1 MCEKLGSR
9 KSEYEMQG
17 LVSDKTFHLKWNNH
31 LQNLSQLFTTIYSSS
46 ALADVTLSCRDGTLK
61 AHKLVLSACS
71 PYFEQIFK
79 DNPCQHPIVIL
90 KGIPFSE
97 INLLVEFMYKGSV
110 DVQELDLQSLMHT
123 ASELEIR
130 GLAYEARDNAAQLL
144 NVNLEY
150 PTYSQNATAAAVA
163 AATASATTVSTPQSY
178 PPARTDVERLKQIHM
193 YQQSMMRAEE
203 IRRRRRE
210 DMPGTQTAVNN
221 ILAAAA
227 REMEEARHAARSGE
241 RVVASIQT
249 EHEAAAMATASE
261 VVAAAV
267 KRDMQTSEE
276 DRPKK
281 RVSIMSPDDEKLR
294 TKKKT
299 MTVRFQDDNVIKT
312 EERPNKITSPGA
324 PNANHSHEHKEPEL
338 KAGGIKV
345 VQLAVLQ
352 KPHTANNEHDDSD
365 GEVLVA
371 TRIHSLFT
379 RRAPLQLARAPEP
392 ELKAGGIKVV
402 QLAVLQKPHTANNE
416 HDDSDGEV
424 LVATRIHSLFT
435 RRAPLQLARA
445 PEPELKAGGI
455 KVVQLAVLQKPH
467 TANNE
472 HDDSDGEVL
481 VATRIHSL
489 FTRRAP
495 LQLARA
501 PEPELKAGGI
511 KVVQLAVLQKPHTAN
526 NEHDDS
532 DGEVLVATRIHSLFT
547 RRAPLQLA
555 RAPEPELKA
564 GGIKVVQ
571 LAVLQKP
578 HTANNEHDDSDGE
591 VLVATRIHS
600 LFTRRAPL
608 QLARAP
614 EPELKAG
621 GIKVVQLAV
630 LQKPHTA
637 NNEHDDSD
645 GEVLVATRIHSLFT
659 RRAPLQLAR
668 APEPELKAG
677 GIKVVQLAVLQK
689 PHTANNEHDDSDGE
703 VLVATRIH
711 SLFTRRAPLQL
722 ARAPEPEL
730 KAGGIKV
737 VQLAVLQKPHTANN
751 EHDDSDEKG
760 KHVMDDD
767 EETDSSGSIS
777 DSGANESQDG
787 RPHVCDVC
795 DVRFARSSHLSRHRL
810 THTGERPFTCGGCG
824 RSFARSDKL
833 RVHTKICE
841 REDPTVDMQNEAVV
855 KRENNSEVM
864 SGMVRTTHRESGHLV
879 FTPSGDVM
887 LPPRAGNPVVL
898 NTTLEPVRNEINQGD
913 LVDPP
918 RRGRGRPR
926 KTPLPLTPKIKKR
939 RGRPPKTSLDMEGCV
954 LTSGAVQGGALASH
968 QLLLKRKRGRPPKNY
983 FISRPDGRPNENYN
997 ATNLPFGDFSYL
1009 TEMMYNP
1016 LAYSYGVTS
1025 VDPDRN
1031 VDADHS
1037 MTTETSHDRTIDVS
1051 DSSSDDEDSSRV
1063 EPEEN
1068 IPPIGLETQIMT
1080 VGDCQIV
1087 KLPPNNEDKEDK
1099 MEQSPSETIIVP
1111 ASTPSSVTITP
1122 ITTVGDCTI
1131 RPVIDNT

>member
-1 MCEKLGSR
+1 
-9 KSEYEMQG
+9 MQG

-150 PTYSQNATAAAVA
+150 PTYTQNATTTATTT
-163 AATASATTVSTPQSY
+163 ATAVSTSQTYPQT
-178 PPARTDVERLKQIHM
+178 RTDVERLKQIHM

-227 REMEEARHAARSGE
+227 REMEEARHAARGE

-249 EHEAAAMATASE
+249 EQEATSTSSAS
-261 VVAAAV
+261 VAATSTQHDV
-267 KRDMQTSEE
+267 KREYED

-281 RVSIMSPDDEKLR
+281 RVSIMSPEDEKTR
-294 TKKKT
+294 VKKKT
-299 MTVRFQDDNVIKT
+299 MTVRFQEDKTDDGT
-312 EERPNKITSPGA
+312 QKITSPG
-324 PNANHSHEHKEPEL
+324 PNTNQQVHTQTNHGESKNDSEMK
-338 KAGGIKV
+338 GGIKV

-352 KPHTANNEHDDSD
+352 KQNQANNEHDDSD
-365 GEVLVA
+365 D
-371 TRIHSLFT
+371 
-379 RRAPLQLARAPEP
+379 
-392 ELKAGGIKVV
+392 KAGK
-402 QLAVLQKPHTANNE
+402 L
-416 HDDSDGEV
+416 
-424 LVATRIHSLFT
+424 
-435 RRAPLQLARA
+435 
-445 PEPELKAGGI
+445 
-455 KVVQLAVLQKPH
+455 
-467 TANNE
+467 
-472 HDDSDGEVL
+472 
-481 VATRIHSL
+481 
-489 FTRRAP
+489 
-495 LQLARA
+495 
-501 PEPELKAGGI
+501 
-511 KVVQLAVLQKPHTAN
+511 
-526 NEHDDS
+526 
-532 DGEVLVATRIHSLFT
+532 
-547 RRAPLQLA
+547 
-555 RAPEPELKA
+555 
-564 GGIKVVQ
+564 
-571 LAVLQKP
+571 
-578 HTANNEHDDSDGE
+578 
-591 VLVATRIHS
+591 
-600 LFTRRAPL
+600 
-608 QLARAP
+608 
-614 EPELKAG
+614 
-621 GIKVVQLAV
+621 
-630 LQKPHTA
+630 
-637 NNEHDDSD
+637 
-645 GEVLVATRIHSLFT
+645 
-659 RRAPLQLAR
+659 
-668 APEPELKAG
+668 
-677 GIKVVQLAVLQK
+677 
-689 PHTANNEHDDSDGE
+689 
-703 VLVATRIH
+703 
-711 SLFTRRAPLQL
+711 
-722 ARAPEPEL
+722 
-730 KAGGIKV
+730 
-737 VQLAVLQKPHTANN
+737 
-751 EHDDSDEKG
+751 
-760 KHVMDDD
+760 VMDDD

-777 DSGANESQDG
+777 DSAANESQDG
-787 RPHVCDVC
+787 RPHVCDIC

-841 REDPTVDMQNEAVV
+841 REDPTVDMANESV

-887 LPPRAGNPVVL
+887 LPPRPGNPVVL
-898 NTTLEPVRNEINQGD
+898 NSTLEPIRNELNASD

-954 LTSGAVQGGALASH
+954 LTGGSVSGSALAGH
-968 QLLLKRKRGRPPKNY
+968 QLMLKRKRGRPPKNY
-983 FISRPDGRPNENYN
+983 FLSQPGMDMAIQYSIAAEMNNIYGRPNENYN

-1016 LAYSYGVTS
+1016 LAYPYVT

-1031 VDADHS
+1031 VDADAAD
-1037 MTTETSHDRTIDVS
+1037 TSRGTIDVS
-1051 DSSSDDEDSSRV
+1051 DTSSDDDSEADRRRV
-1063 EPEEN
+1063 
-1068 IPPIGLETQIMT
+1068 MT

-1087 KLPPNNEDKEDK
+1087 KLPPADERDERD
-1099 MEQSPSETIIVP
+1099 ESPPDDLPPPT
-1111 ASTPSSVTITP
+1111 SSVTITP
-1122 ITTVGDCTI
+1122 ITTVGDCTL
-1131 RPVIDNT
+1131 RPHNA

>member
-1 MCEKLGSR
+1 
-9 KSEYEMQG
+9 MQG

-110 DVQELDLQSLMHT
+110 DVQEMDLQSLMHT

-163 AATASATTVSTPQSY
+163 AATASATTVSTPQTY

-227 REMEEARHAARSGE
+227 REMEEARHAARTSD

-249 EHEAAAMATASE
+249 EHEAMPVATVSE

-267 KRDMQTSEE
+267 KRDMQISED

-281 RVSIMSPDDEKLR
+281 RVSIMSPEDEKLR

-299 MTVRFQDDNVIKT
+299 MTVRFQDDSFKT
-312 EERPNKITSPGA
+312 DDRPNKITSPGA
-324 PNANHSHEHKEPEL
+324 TNANHAHEHKEPEM
-338 KAGGIKV
+338 KSGGIKV

-352 KPHTANNEHDDSD
+352 KPTNNDHE
-365 GEVLVA
+365 
-371 TRIHSLFT
+371 
-379 RRAPLQLARAPEP
+379 
-392 ELKAGGIKVV
+392 
-402 QLAVLQKPHTANNE
+402 
-416 HDDSDGEV
+416 
-424 LVATRIHSLFT
+424 
-435 RRAPLQLARA
+435 
-445 PEPELKAGGI
+445 
-455 KVVQLAVLQKPH
+455 
-467 TANNE
+467 
-472 HDDSDGEVL
+472 
-481 VATRIHSL
+481 
-489 FTRRAP
+489 
-495 LQLARA
+495 
-501 PEPELKAGGI
+501 
-511 KVVQLAVLQKPHTAN
+511 
-526 NEHDDS
+526 
-532 DGEVLVATRIHSLFT
+532 
-547 RRAPLQLA
+547 
-555 RAPEPELKA
+555 
-564 GGIKVVQ
+564 
-571 LAVLQKP
+571 
-578 HTANNEHDDSDGE
+578 
-591 VLVATRIHS
+591 
-600 LFTRRAPL
+600 
-608 QLARAP
+608 
-614 EPELKAG
+614 
-621 GIKVVQLAV
+621 
-630 LQKPHTA
+630 
-637 NNEHDDSD
+637 
-645 GEVLVATRIHSLFT
+645 
-659 RRAPLQLAR
+659 
-668 APEPELKAG
+668 
-677 GIKVVQLAVLQK
+677 
-689 PHTANNEHDDSDGE
+689 
-703 VLVATRIH
+703 
-711 SLFTRRAPLQL
+711 
-722 ARAPEPEL
+722 
-730 KAGGIKV
+730 
-737 VQLAVLQKPHTANN
+737 
-751 EHDDSDEKG
+751 DSDEKG
-760 KHVMDDD
+760 KHAMDDD

-777 DSGANESQDG
+777 DSAANDSQDG
-787 RPHVCDVC
+787 RPHVCDIC

-887 LPPRAGNPVVL
+887 LPPRPGNPVVL
-898 NTTLEPVRNEINQGD
+898 NASLEPVRNELNQGD

-954 LTSGAVQGGALASH
+954 LTSGAVPSGALASH

-983 FISRPDGRPNENYN
+983 FITHTQPDGRPNENYN

-1031 VDADHS
+1031 VDADQS

-1068 IPPIGLETQIMT
+1068 IPPVGLETQIMT

-1087 KLPPNNEDKEDK
+1087 KLPPNNEDKDDK
-1099 MEQSPSETIIVP
+1099 MEQSPTETIIVP

-1131 RPVIDNT
+1131 RPVVDNT

>member
-150 PTYSQNATAAAVA
+150 PAYGQNATAAAVA
-163 AATASATTVSTPQSY
+163 AATASATTVSSPQTY

-227 REMEEARHAARSGE
+227 REMEEARHAARTGD

-249 EHEAAAMATASE
+249 EHEAASAATASE
-261 VVAAAV
+261 VVATAV
-267 KRDMQTSEE
+267 KRDMPAED

-299 MTVRFQDDNVIKT
+299 MTVRFQDDNPKT
-312 EERPNKITSPGA
+312 EDGPNKVTSPGA
-324 PNANHSHEHKEPEL
+324 TNANNTHDHKESEGQL
-338 KAGGIKV
+338 KPGGIKV

-352 KPHTANNEHDDSD
+352 KPT
-365 GEVLVA
+365 
-371 TRIHSLFT
+371 
-379 RRAPLQLARAPEP
+379 
-392 ELKAGGIKVV
+392 
-402 QLAVLQKPHTANNE
+402 
-416 HDDSDGEV
+416 
-424 LVATRIHSLFT
+424 
-435 RRAPLQLARA
+435 
-445 PEPELKAGGI
+445 
-455 KVVQLAVLQKPH
+455 
-467 TANNE
+467 
-472 HDDSDGEVL
+472 
-481 VATRIHSL
+481 
-489 FTRRAP
+489 
-495 LQLARA
+495 
-501 PEPELKAGGI
+501 
-511 KVVQLAVLQKPHTAN
+511 
-526 NEHDDS
+526 
-532 DGEVLVATRIHSLFT
+532 
-547 RRAPLQLA
+547 
-555 RAPEPELKA
+555 
-564 GGIKVVQ
+564 
-571 LAVLQKP
+571 
-578 HTANNEHDDSDGE
+578 
-591 VLVATRIHS
+591 
-600 LFTRRAPL
+600 
-608 QLARAP
+608 
-614 EPELKAG
+614 
-621 GIKVVQLAV
+621 
-630 LQKPHTA
+630 
-637 NNEHDDSD
+637 
-645 GEVLVATRIHSLFT
+645 
-659 RRAPLQLAR
+659 
-668 APEPELKAG
+668 
-677 GIKVVQLAVLQK
+677 
-689 PHTANNEHDDSDGE
+689 
-703 VLVATRIH
+703 
-711 SLFTRRAPLQL
+711 
-722 ARAPEPEL
+722 
-730 KAGGIKV
+730 
-737 VQLAVLQKPHTANN
+737 NN

-760 KHVMDDD
+760 KNAMDDD

-777 DSGANESQDG
+777 DSAANESQDG
-787 RPHVCDVC
+787 RPHVCDIC

-841 REDPTVDMQNEAVV
+841 REDPTVDMQNDAVV

-887 LPPRAGNPVVL
+887 LPPRAGHPVVL
-898 NTTLEPVRNEINQGD
+898 NASLEPVRNELNPGD

-954 LTSGAVQGGALASH
+954 LTSGAVPSGALAGH

-983 FISRPDGRPNENYN
+983 FISQPGMEMSIPIQYGLAAEMSKIYGRPNENYN

-1031 VDADHS
+1031 IDADQS

-1068 IPPIGLETQIMT
+1068 VPPVGIETQIMT

-1087 KLPPNNEDKEDK
+1087 KLPPNNEEKDDK
-1099 MEQSPSETIIVP
+1099 MDQSPPETIIVP

-1131 RPVIDNT
+1131 RPVDNT

>member
-150 PTYSQNATAAAVA
+150 PAYGQNATAAAVA
-163 AATASATTVSTPQSY
+163 AATASATTVSSPQTY

-227 REMEEARHAARSGE
+227 REMEEARHAARTGD

-249 EHEAAAMATASE
+249 EHEAASAATASE
-261 VVAAAV
+261 VVATAV
-267 KRDMQTSEE
+267 KRDMPAED

-299 MTVRFQDDNVIKT
+299 MTVRFQDDNPKT
-312 EERPNKITSPGA
+312 EDGPNKVTSPGA
-324 PNANHSHEHKEPEL
+324 TNANNTHDHKESEGQL
-338 KAGGIKV
+338 KPGGIKV

-352 KPHTANNEHDDSD
+352 KPT
-365 GEVLVA
+365 
-371 TRIHSLFT
+371 
-379 RRAPLQLARAPEP
+379 
-392 ELKAGGIKVV
+392 
-402 QLAVLQKPHTANNE
+402 
-416 HDDSDGEV
+416 
-424 LVATRIHSLFT
+424 
-435 RRAPLQLARA
+435 
-445 PEPELKAGGI
+445 
-455 KVVQLAVLQKPH
+455 
-467 TANNE
+467 
-472 HDDSDGEVL
+472 
-481 VATRIHSL
+481 
-489 FTRRAP
+489 
-495 LQLARA
+495 
-501 PEPELKAGGI
+501 
-511 KVVQLAVLQKPHTAN
+511 
-526 NEHDDS
+526 
-532 DGEVLVATRIHSLFT
+532 
-547 RRAPLQLA
+547 
-555 RAPEPELKA
+555 
-564 GGIKVVQ
+564 
-571 LAVLQKP
+571 
-578 HTANNEHDDSDGE
+578 
-591 VLVATRIHS
+591 
-600 LFTRRAPL
+600 
-608 QLARAP
+608 
-614 EPELKAG
+614 
-621 GIKVVQLAV
+621 
-630 LQKPHTA
+630 
-637 NNEHDDSD
+637 
-645 GEVLVATRIHSLFT
+645 
-659 RRAPLQLAR
+659 
-668 APEPELKAG
+668 
-677 GIKVVQLAVLQK
+677 
-689 PHTANNEHDDSDGE
+689 
-703 VLVATRIH
+703 
-711 SLFTRRAPLQL
+711 
-722 ARAPEPEL
+722 
-730 KAGGIKV
+730 
-737 VQLAVLQKPHTANN
+737 NN

-760 KHVMDDD
+760 KNAMDDD

-777 DSGANESQDG
+777 DSAANESQDG
-787 RPHVCDVC
+787 RPHVCDIC

-841 REDPTVDMQNEAVV
+841 REDPTVDMQNDAVV

-887 LPPRAGNPVVL
+887 LPPRAGHPVVL
-898 NTTLEPVRNEINQGD
+898 NASLEPVRNELNPGD

-939 RGRPPKTSLDMEGCV
+939 RGRPPKTSLDTPNTSLDTSTEPKLGIVKQEPVEPGTVCGSEALPQEDRRSSENV
-954 LTSGAVQGGALASH
+954 LPKAPVILNATLAPSDLPKLRLLPLETSLVASEPTNSEASSEPIRRARGRP
-968 QLLLKRKRGRPPKNY
+968 RKYPVPLIKKPRGRPPKN
-983 FISRPDGRPNENYN
+983 SPDGRPNENYN

-1031 VDADHS
+1031 IDADQS

-1068 IPPIGLETQIMT
+1068 VPPVGIETQIMT

-1087 KLPPNNEDKEDK
+1087 KLPPNNEEKDDK
-1099 MEQSPSETIIVP
+1099 MDQSPPETIIVP

-1131 RPVIDNT
+1131 RPVDNT

>member
-150 PTYSQNATAAAVA
+150 PAYGQNATAAAVA
-163 AATASATTVSTPQSY
+163 AATASATTVSSPQTY

-227 REMEEARHAARSGE
+227 REMEEARHAARTGD

-249 EHEAAAMATASE
+249 EHEAASAATASE
-261 VVAAAV
+261 VVATAV
-267 KRDMQTSEE
+267 KRDMPAED

-299 MTVRFQDDNVIKT
+299 MTVRFQDDNPKT
-312 EERPNKITSPGA
+312 EDGPNKVTSPGA
-324 PNANHSHEHKEPEL
+324 TNANNTHDHKESEGQL
-338 KAGGIKV
+338 KPGGIKV

-352 KPHTANNEHDDSD
+352 KPT
-365 GEVLVA
+365 
-371 TRIHSLFT
+371 
-379 RRAPLQLARAPEP
+379 
-392 ELKAGGIKVV
+392 
-402 QLAVLQKPHTANNE
+402 
-416 HDDSDGEV
+416 
-424 LVATRIHSLFT
+424 
-435 RRAPLQLARA
+435 
-445 PEPELKAGGI
+445 
-455 KVVQLAVLQKPH
+455 
-467 TANNE
+467 
-472 HDDSDGEVL
+472 
-481 VATRIHSL
+481 
-489 FTRRAP
+489 
-495 LQLARA
+495 
-501 PEPELKAGGI
+501 
-511 KVVQLAVLQKPHTAN
+511 
-526 NEHDDS
+526 
-532 DGEVLVATRIHSLFT
+532 
-547 RRAPLQLA
+547 
-555 RAPEPELKA
+555 
-564 GGIKVVQ
+564 
-571 LAVLQKP
+571 
-578 HTANNEHDDSDGE
+578 
-591 VLVATRIHS
+591 
-600 LFTRRAPL
+600 
-608 QLARAP
+608 
-614 EPELKAG
+614 
-621 GIKVVQLAV
+621 
-630 LQKPHTA
+630 
-637 NNEHDDSD
+637 
-645 GEVLVATRIHSLFT
+645 
-659 RRAPLQLAR
+659 
-668 APEPELKAG
+668 
-677 GIKVVQLAVLQK
+677 
-689 PHTANNEHDDSDGE
+689 
-703 VLVATRIH
+703 
-711 SLFTRRAPLQL
+711 
-722 ARAPEPEL
+722 
-730 KAGGIKV
+730 
-737 VQLAVLQKPHTANN
+737 NN

-760 KHVMDDD
+760 KNAMDDD

-777 DSGANESQDG
+777 DSAANESQDG
-787 RPHVCDVC
+787 RPHVCDIC

-841 REDPTVDMQNEAVV
+841 REDPTVDMQNDAVV

-887 LPPRAGNPVVL
+887 LPPRAGHPVVL
-898 NTTLEPVRNEINQGD
+898 NASLEPVRNELNPGD

-954 LTSGAVQGGALASH
+954 LTSGAVPSGALAGH

-983 FISRPDGRPNENYN
+983 FISQPDGRPNENYN

-1031 VDADHS
+1031 IDADQS

-1068 IPPIGLETQIMT
+1068 VPPVGIETQIMT

-1087 KLPPNNEDKEDK
+1087 KLPPNNEEKDDK
-1099 MEQSPSETIIVP
+1099 MDQSPPETIIVP

-1131 RPVIDNT
+1131 RPVDNT

>member
-1 MCEKLGSR
+1 MHSAAVFKNFVKCFGVICEKLGSR

-150 PTYSQNATAAAVA
+150 PSYGQNAATAAA
-163 AATASATTVSTPQSY
+163 ATATSVSTSQTYPQ
-178 PPARTDVERLKQIHM
+178 ARTDVERLKQIHM

-210 DMPGTQTAVNN
+210 DMPTTQTAVNN

-227 REMEEARHAARSGE
+227 REMEEARHAARSGD

-249 EHEAAAMATASE
+249 EQEAAAAAASE
-261 VVAAAV
+261 V
-267 KRDMQTSEE
+267 KRELED

-281 RVSIMSPDDEKLR
+281 RVSIMSPEDEKLR
-294 TKKKT
+294 AKKKA
-299 MTVRFQDDNVIKT
+299 MTVRFQEDNKT
-312 EERPNKITSPGA
+312 EDGPVKITSPGA
-324 PNANHSHEHKEPEL
+324 TNTNHGNDKEDMKP
-338 KAGGIKV
+338 GGIKV

-352 KPHTANNEHDDSD
+352 KPT
-365 GEVLVA
+365 
-371 TRIHSLFT
+371 
-379 RRAPLQLARAPEP
+379 
-392 ELKAGGIKVV
+392 
-402 QLAVLQKPHTANNE
+402 
-416 HDDSDGEV
+416 
-424 LVATRIHSLFT
+424 
-435 RRAPLQLARA
+435 
-445 PEPELKAGGI
+445 
-455 KVVQLAVLQKPH
+455 
-467 TANNE
+467 
-472 HDDSDGEVL
+472 
-481 VATRIHSL
+481 
-489 FTRRAP
+489 
-495 LQLARA
+495 
-501 PEPELKAGGI
+501 
-511 KVVQLAVLQKPHTAN
+511 
-526 NEHDDS
+526 
-532 DGEVLVATRIHSLFT
+532 
-547 RRAPLQLA
+547 
-555 RAPEPELKA
+555 
-564 GGIKVVQ
+564 
-571 LAVLQKP
+571 
-578 HTANNEHDDSDGE
+578 
-591 VLVATRIHS
+591 
-600 LFTRRAPL
+600 
-608 QLARAP
+608 
-614 EPELKAG
+614 
-621 GIKVVQLAV
+621 
-630 LQKPHTA
+630 
-637 NNEHDDSD
+637 
-645 GEVLVATRIHSLFT
+645 
-659 RRAPLQLAR
+659 
-668 APEPELKAG
+668 
-677 GIKVVQLAVLQK
+677 
-689 PHTANNEHDDSDGE
+689 
-703 VLVATRIH
+703 
-711 SLFTRRAPLQL
+711 
-722 ARAPEPEL
+722 
-730 KAGGIKV
+730 
-737 VQLAVLQKPHTANN
+737 NN
-751 EHDDSDEKG
+751 EHDDSDEKAG
-760 KHVMDDD
+760 KHGMDDD

-787 RPHVCDVC
+787 RPHVCDIC

-841 REDPTVDMQNEAVV
+841 REDPTVDMSE

-879 FTPSGDVM
+879 FTPGGDVM
-887 LPPRAGNPVVL
+887 LPPRNQQVVI
-898 NTTLEPVRNEINQGD
+898 NSTLEPVRNEISQSD
-913 LVDPP
+913 LIDPP

-954 LTSGAVQGGALASH
+954 LTGGAVPSAALSGH

-983 FISRPDGRPNENYN
+983 FLPSQGDGRPNENYN

-1031 VDADHS
+1031 VDADHTAAS
-1037 MTTETSHDRTIDVS
+1037 ETSHDRTIDVS
-1051 DSSSDDEDSSRV
+1051 DSSSDDEDSRV

-1068 IPPIGLETQIMT
+1068 VPPVALETQIMT

-1087 KLPPNNEDKEDK
+1087 KLPPNEEKEDK
-1099 MEQSPSETIIVP
+1099 DQVQSEASV

-1131 RPVIDNT
+1131 RPVENT

>member
-1 MCEKLGSR
+1 
-9 KSEYEMQG
+9 MQG

-150 PTYSQNATAAAVA
+150 PSYSQ
-163 AATASATTVSTPQSY
+163 TVTPVPTQQTY
-178 PPARTDVERLKQIHM
+178 TQARTDVERLKQIHM
-193 YQQSMMRAEE
+193 YQQTMMRAEE

-210 DMPGTQTAVNN
+210 DPPGTNTAVNN

-227 REMEEARHAARSGE
+227 REMEEARQAARNSE

-249 EHEAAAMATASE
+249 EQEGSTVSSE
-261 VVAAAV
+261 S
-267 KRDMQTSEE
+267 KRESEE
-276 DRPKK
+276 ERPKK
-281 RVSIMSPDDEKLR
+281 RVSILSPEDDKLR
-294 TKKKT
+294 AKKKA
-299 MTVRFQDDNVIKT
+299 MTVRFQDDNKT
-312 EERPNKITSPGA
+312 EERPNKVTSPGV
-324 PNANHSHEHKEPEL
+324 ANIDPRNDVESKQ
-338 KAGGIKV
+338 GGIKV

-352 KPHTANNEHDDSD
+352 KPT
-365 GEVLVA
+365 
-371 TRIHSLFT
+371 
-379 RRAPLQLARAPEP
+379 
-392 ELKAGGIKVV
+392 
-402 QLAVLQKPHTANNE
+402 
-416 HDDSDGEV
+416 
-424 LVATRIHSLFT
+424 
-435 RRAPLQLARA
+435 
-445 PEPELKAGGI
+445 
-455 KVVQLAVLQKPH
+455 
-467 TANNE
+467 
-472 HDDSDGEVL
+472 
-481 VATRIHSL
+481 
-489 FTRRAP
+489 
-495 LQLARA
+495 
-501 PEPELKAGGI
+501 
-511 KVVQLAVLQKPHTAN
+511 
-526 NEHDDS
+526 
-532 DGEVLVATRIHSLFT
+532 
-547 RRAPLQLA
+547 
-555 RAPEPELKA
+555 
-564 GGIKVVQ
+564 
-571 LAVLQKP
+571 
-578 HTANNEHDDSDGE
+578 
-591 VLVATRIHS
+591 
-600 LFTRRAPL
+600 
-608 QLARAP
+608 
-614 EPELKAG
+614 
-621 GIKVVQLAV
+621 
-630 LQKPHTA
+630 
-637 NNEHDDSD
+637 
-645 GEVLVATRIHSLFT
+645 
-659 RRAPLQLAR
+659 
-668 APEPELKAG
+668 
-677 GIKVVQLAVLQK
+677 
-689 PHTANNEHDDSDGE
+689 
-703 VLVATRIH
+703 
-711 SLFTRRAPLQL
+711 
-722 ARAPEPEL
+722 
-730 KAGGIKV
+730 
-737 VQLAVLQKPHTANN
+737 NN
-751 EHDDSDEKG
+751 EHDDSDEKAG
-760 KHVMDDD
+760 KPGIEDD

-777 DSGANESQDG
+777 DSAANDSQDG

-795 DVRFARSSHLSRHRL
+795 DLRFQRSSHLSRHRL

-841 REDPTVDMQNEAVV
+841 REDPTVDMANEATGI

-879 FTPSGDVM
+879 FTASGDVM
-887 LPPRAGNPVVL
+887 LPPHVAH
-898 NTTLEPVRNEINQGD
+898 TTHASHTAHAHGVQSSGRDDLE
-913 LVDPP
+913 PP

-954 LTSGAVQGGALASH
+954 LTSGTVMGPSPQHIPHLTPSGQ

-983 FISRPDGRPNENYN
+983 LMPQGDGRPNENYN

-1031 VDADHS
+1031 VDADQS
-1037 MTTETSHDRTIDVS
+1037 MMTETSHDRTIDVS

-1068 IPPIGLETQIMT
+1068 VPPVAMETQIMT

-1087 KLPPNNEDKEDK
+1087 KLPPNNEDKDDK
-1099 MEQSPSETIIVP
+1099 MDNGQQEPNMVP

-1131 RPVIDNT
+1131 RPVENT

>member
-1 MCEKLGSR
+1 MRGARRVIK
-9 KSEYEMQG
+9 MQG

-150 PTYSQNATAAAVA
+150 PTYSQ
-163 AATASATTVSTPQSY
+163 TVVPTQQTFTQ
-178 PPARTDVERLKQIHM
+178 ARTDVERLKQIHM

-210 DMPGTQTAVNN
+210 DTPGTHTAVNN

-227 REMEEARHAARSGE
+227 REMEEARQAARGND

-249 EHEAAAMATASE
+249 EQDAAATAATDS
-261 VVAAAV
+261 
-267 KRDMQTSEE
+267 KRESEE

-281 RVSIMSPDDEKLR
+281 RVSILSPEDDKLR
-294 TKKKT
+294 AKKKA
-299 MTVRFQDDNVIKT
+299 MTVRFQDDNKT

-324 PNANHSHEHKEPEL
+324 TNNEPRNEIET
-338 KAGGIKV
+338 KQGGIKV

-352 KPHTANNEHDDSD
+352 KPT
-365 GEVLVA
+365 
-371 TRIHSLFT
+371 
-379 RRAPLQLARAPEP
+379 
-392 ELKAGGIKVV
+392 
-402 QLAVLQKPHTANNE
+402 
-416 HDDSDGEV
+416 
-424 LVATRIHSLFT
+424 
-435 RRAPLQLARA
+435 
-445 PEPELKAGGI
+445 
-455 KVVQLAVLQKPH
+455 
-467 TANNE
+467 
-472 HDDSDGEVL
+472 
-481 VATRIHSL
+481 
-489 FTRRAP
+489 
-495 LQLARA
+495 
-501 PEPELKAGGI
+501 
-511 KVVQLAVLQKPHTAN
+511 
-526 NEHDDS
+526 
-532 DGEVLVATRIHSLFT
+532 
-547 RRAPLQLA
+547 
-555 RAPEPELKA
+555 
-564 GGIKVVQ
+564 
-571 LAVLQKP
+571 
-578 HTANNEHDDSDGE
+578 
-591 VLVATRIHS
+591 
-600 LFTRRAPL
+600 
-608 QLARAP
+608 
-614 EPELKAG
+614 
-621 GIKVVQLAV
+621 
-630 LQKPHTA
+630 
-637 NNEHDDSD
+637 
-645 GEVLVATRIHSLFT
+645 
-659 RRAPLQLAR
+659 
-668 APEPELKAG
+668 
-677 GIKVVQLAVLQK
+677 
-689 PHTANNEHDDSDGE
+689 
-703 VLVATRIH
+703 
-711 SLFTRRAPLQL
+711 
-722 ARAPEPEL
+722 
-730 KAGGIKV
+730 
-737 VQLAVLQKPHTANN
+737 NN
-751 EHDDSDEKG
+751 EHDDSDEKPG
-760 KHVMDDD
+760 KLGMEDD

-777 DSGANESQDG
+777 DSAANDSQDS
-787 RPHVCDVC
+787 RPHVCDIC
-795 DVRFARSSHLSRHRL
+795 DLRFQRSSHLSRHRL

-841 REDPTVDMQNEAVV
+841 REDPTVDMTNEQGTI
-855 KRENNSEVM
+855 KRENSSEVM

-879 FTPSGDVM
+879 FTASGDVM
-887 LPPRAGNPVVL
+887 LPAGVSHAPGAAAA
-898 NTTLEPVRNEINQGD
+898 TAAAAAAPPPHPAHAAHPTLARDD
-913 LVDPP
+913 LEPP

-954 LTSGAVQGGALASH
+954 LTSGTVMGPSPQHMSH
-968 QLLLKRKRGRPPKNY
+968 LTPSGQQLLLKRKRGRPPKNY
-983 FISRPDGRPNENYN
+983 FMSQGGMDMAIPMQYGLAAEMSKFYGRPNENYN

-1031 VDADHS
+1031 VDADQS
-1037 MTTETSHDRTIDVS
+1037 VTTETSHDRTIDVS

-1068 IPPIGLETQIMT
+1068 VPPVAMETQIMT

-1087 KLPPNNEDKEDK
+1087 KLPPNTEEKEDK
-1099 MEQSPSETIIVP
+1099 TDQVQPEANVVPS
-1111 ASTPSSVTITP
+1111 STPSSVTITP

-1131 RPVIDNT
+1131 RPVENT

>member
-150 PTYSQNATAAAVA
+150 PAYGQNATAAAVA
-163 AATASATTVSTPQSY
+163 AATASATTVSSPQTY

-227 REMEEARHAARSGE
+227 REMEEARHAARTGD

-249 EHEAAAMATASE
+249 EHEAASAATATE
-261 VVAAAV
+261 VIATAV
-267 KRDMQTSEE
+267 KRDMQTAED

-299 MTVRFQDDNVIKT
+299 MTVRFQDDNLKT
-312 EERPNKITSPGA
+312 EEGPNKVTSPGA
-324 PNANHSHEHKEPEL
+324 TNASNTHDHKESEGQL
-338 KAGGIKV
+338 KPGGIKV

-352 KPHTANNEHDDSD
+352 KPT
-365 GEVLVA
+365 
-371 TRIHSLFT
+371 
-379 RRAPLQLARAPEP
+379 
-392 ELKAGGIKVV
+392 
-402 QLAVLQKPHTANNE
+402 
-416 HDDSDGEV
+416 
-424 LVATRIHSLFT
+424 
-435 RRAPLQLARA
+435 
-445 PEPELKAGGI
+445 
-455 KVVQLAVLQKPH
+455 
-467 TANNE
+467 
-472 HDDSDGEVL
+472 
-481 VATRIHSL
+481 
-489 FTRRAP
+489 
-495 LQLARA
+495 
-501 PEPELKAGGI
+501 
-511 KVVQLAVLQKPHTAN
+511 
-526 NEHDDS
+526 
-532 DGEVLVATRIHSLFT
+532 
-547 RRAPLQLA
+547 
-555 RAPEPELKA
+555 
-564 GGIKVVQ
+564 
-571 LAVLQKP
+571 
-578 HTANNEHDDSDGE
+578 
-591 VLVATRIHS
+591 
-600 LFTRRAPL
+600 
-608 QLARAP
+608 
-614 EPELKAG
+614 
-621 GIKVVQLAV
+621 
-630 LQKPHTA
+630 
-637 NNEHDDSD
+637 
-645 GEVLVATRIHSLFT
+645 
-659 RRAPLQLAR
+659 
-668 APEPELKAG
+668 
-677 GIKVVQLAVLQK
+677 
-689 PHTANNEHDDSDGE
+689 
-703 VLVATRIH
+703 
-711 SLFTRRAPLQL
+711 
-722 ARAPEPEL
+722 
-730 KAGGIKV
+730 
-737 VQLAVLQKPHTANN
+737 NN

-760 KHVMDDD
+760 KNAMDDD

-777 DSGANESQDG
+777 DSAANESQDG

-841 REDPTVDMQNEAVV
+841 REDPTVDMQNDGVV

-887 LPPRAGNPVVL
+887 LPPRAGHPVVL
-898 NTTLEPVRNEINQGD
+898 NASLEPVRNELNPGD

-954 LTSGAVQGGALASH
+954 LTSGAVPSGALAGH

-983 FISRPDGRPNENYN
+983 FISQPGMEMSIPMQYGLAAEMSKIYGRPNENYN

-1031 VDADHS
+1031 IDADQS

-1068 IPPIGLETQIMT
+1068 VPPVGIETQIMT

-1087 KLPPNNEDKEDK
+1087 KLPPNNEEKDDK
-1099 MEQSPSETIIVP
+1099 MDQSSPETIIVP

-1131 RPVIDNT
+1131 RPVDNT

>member
-1 MCEKLGSR
+1 
-9 KSEYEMQG
+9 MQG
-17 LVSDKTFHLKWNNH
+17 MVSDKTFHLKWNNH

-150 PTYSQNATAAAVA
+150 PSYSQTVTAVP
-163 AATASATTVSTPQSY
+163 TQQTYTQ
-178 PPARTDVERLKQIHM
+178 ARTDVERLKQIHL

-203 IRRRRRE
+203 MRRRRRE
-210 DMPGTQTAVNN
+210 DPPGTNTAVNN

-227 REMEEARHAARSGE
+227 REMEEARLAARNTE

-249 EHEAAAMATASE
+249 EQEGSTVTES
-261 VVAAAV
+261 
-267 KRDMQTSEE
+267 KRESEE
-276 DRPKK
+276 ERPKK
-281 RVSIMSPDDEKLR
+281 RVSILSPDDDKLR
-294 TKKKT
+294 AKKK
-299 MTVRFQDDNVIKT
+299 MTVRFQDDSKT
-312 EERPNKITSPGA
+312 DERPNKIMSPGA
-324 PNANHSHEHKEPEL
+324 SIDSRNEMETKQ
-338 KAGGIKV
+338 GGIKV

-352 KPHTANNEHDDSD
+352 KPT
-365 GEVLVA
+365 
-371 TRIHSLFT
+371 
-379 RRAPLQLARAPEP
+379 
-392 ELKAGGIKVV
+392 
-402 QLAVLQKPHTANNE
+402 
-416 HDDSDGEV
+416 
-424 LVATRIHSLFT
+424 
-435 RRAPLQLARA
+435 
-445 PEPELKAGGI
+445 
-455 KVVQLAVLQKPH
+455 
-467 TANNE
+467 
-472 HDDSDGEVL
+472 
-481 VATRIHSL
+481 
-489 FTRRAP
+489 
-495 LQLARA
+495 
-501 PEPELKAGGI
+501 
-511 KVVQLAVLQKPHTAN
+511 
-526 NEHDDS
+526 
-532 DGEVLVATRIHSLFT
+532 
-547 RRAPLQLA
+547 
-555 RAPEPELKA
+555 
-564 GGIKVVQ
+564 
-571 LAVLQKP
+571 
-578 HTANNEHDDSDGE
+578 
-591 VLVATRIHS
+591 
-600 LFTRRAPL
+600 
-608 QLARAP
+608 
-614 EPELKAG
+614 
-621 GIKVVQLAV
+621 
-630 LQKPHTA
+630 
-637 NNEHDDSD
+637 
-645 GEVLVATRIHSLFT
+645 
-659 RRAPLQLAR
+659 
-668 APEPELKAG
+668 
-677 GIKVVQLAVLQK
+677 
-689 PHTANNEHDDSDGE
+689 
-703 VLVATRIH
+703 
-711 SLFTRRAPLQL
+711 
-722 ARAPEPEL
+722 
-730 KAGGIKV
+730 
-737 VQLAVLQKPHTANN
+737 NN
-751 EHDDSDEKG
+751 EHDDSDEKAG
-760 KHVMDDD
+760 KMGMDDD

-777 DSGANESQDG
+777 DSAANDSQDG

-795 DVRFARSSHLSRHRL
+795 DLRFQRSSHLSRHRL

-841 REDPTVDMQNEAVV
+841 REDPTVDMTNELPNI

-887 LPPRAGNPVVL
+887 LPPHAHSAPHAAPHAPHAAPMPPRDD
-898 NTTLEPVRNEINQGD
+898 LE
-913 LVDPP
+913 PP

-954 LTSGAVQGGALASH
+954 LTGGTVLGPSPQQLPQLAAPQ
-968 QLLLKRKRGRPPKNY
+968 QLLLKKKRGRPPKNY
-983 FISRPDGRPNENYN
+983 LLPQGGMDMAIPMQYGLAAEMSKFYGRPNENYN

-1037 MTTETSHDRTIDVS
+1037 ATTETSHDRTIDVS
-1051 DSSSDDEDSSRV
+1051 DSSSDDEDSSRI

-1068 IPPIGLETQIMT
+1068 VPPVAMETQIMT

-1087 KLPPNNEDKEDK
+1087 KLPPNNEEKDDK
-1099 MEQSPSETIIVP
+1099 MDNGQEVNIPS
-1111 ASTPSSVTITP
+1111 STPSSVTITP

-1131 RPVIDNT
+1131 RPVENT